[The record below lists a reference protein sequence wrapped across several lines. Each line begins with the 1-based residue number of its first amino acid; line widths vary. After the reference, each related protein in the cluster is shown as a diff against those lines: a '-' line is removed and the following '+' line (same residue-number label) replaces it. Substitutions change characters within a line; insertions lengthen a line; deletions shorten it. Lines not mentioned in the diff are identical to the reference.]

1 MGSPFHVVRI
11 RVLTGVAG
19 VSSVSIQEGQIIS
32 NPQTDRECLIAT
44 SPIDGVVRIDVPQIK
59 LHTNRG

>member
-1 MGSPFHVVRI
+1 
-11 RVLTGVAG
+11 
-19 VSSVSIQEGQIIS
+19 
-32 NPQTDRECLIAT
+32 LIAT